1 MSFLYDV
8 PRYLSNYFK
17 CLQISDITLHLP
29 YLISIFLKIFK
40 KKKFNFVLKIIYL
53 SIYYSNIGLDYDNIY
68 TILIL
73 FFKNFP

>member
-8 PRYLSNYFK
+8 PRYLSNCFK

-40 KKKFNFVLKIIYL
+40 KKNSILCLKLFIYL
-53 SIYYSNIGLDYDNIY
+53 FIIQILD
-68 TILIL
+68 
-73 FFKNFP
+73 